1 MKIGDLVKRTDPILN
16 SHVYGIVVGFDQD
29 EDPIILWN
37 DGNIEEEYA
46 SEVSVII
53 RPLTSS

>member
-1 MKIGDLVKRTDPILN
+1 MKIGDLIKRTDPILN
-16 SHVYGIVVGFDQD
+16 SHVYGLVVGFDKD

-46 SEVSVII
+46 SEVTVVIE
-53 RPLTSS
+53 TS